1 MLDFEKLIIVVVE
14 SVTRTELQIEDE
26 FTYVHLSSHYDT
38 ICSAFSNLFSTC
50 LSDNHVP
57 TAQLAN
63 SLIFSRAQMFPY
75 LGCLME
81 DESYFQIIVHP
92 SVAVEE
98 YTQV

>member
-1 MLDFEKLIIVVVE
+1 MSSLI
-14 SVTRTELQIEDE
+14 L
-26 FTYVHLSSHYDT
+26 TYLHITTPDAVL
-38 ICSAFSNLFSTC
+38 FKNLFSTC
-50 LSDNHVP
+50 LSDSHVP

-81 DESYFQIIVHP
+81 DESYFQIITHP
-92 SVAVEE
+92 IVPADE